1 MNRKE
6 KYWIKE
12 DFFPKAVVFDMDGLM
27 LDTERII
34 KYSWDVT
41 GENLGYGKL
50 GDDIKNTLGMNRDQR
65 NAYFLGKYGDKFPL
79 DAFLDGYHQVYYE
92 YEKKNGIPKKEGLL
106 SLLDCLKKEKIPMAV
121 ATSTHQK
128 YAIDALKEQ
137 GIFSYFQE
145 IITGDCVE
153 FGKPN
158 PAIYALACERLKV
171 NPCFALALED
181 SYNGILSAARA
192 GMKVIMIPDLLEDE
206 TPVQEYLYGKL
217 KTLEYVKKWI
227 EEKNFENKH
236 N

>member
-1 MNRKE
+1 MSRQE

-12 DFFPKAVVFDMDGLM
+12 KFFPKAVIFDMDGLM

-50 GDDIKNTLGMNRDQR
+50 GDNIKNTLGMNRNQR
-65 NAYFLGKYGDKFPL
+65 NAYFLEKYGNDFPL
-79 DAFLDGYHQVYYE
+79 QDFLDGYHQVYYE
-92 YEKKNGIPKKEGLL
+92 YERKNGIPKKEGLL
-106 SLLDCLKKEKIPMAV
+106 SLLDFLKKEGIPTAV

-128 YAIDALKEQ
+128 YAIATLKEQ

-153 FGKPN
+153 YGKPN
-158 PAIYALACERLKV
+158 PAIYMLACKKLKV
-171 NPCFALALED
+171 DPSFALALED
-181 SYNGILSAARA
+181 SYNGILSAAKA

-206 TPVQEYLYGKL
+206 TPVKEYLYGKL
-217 KTLEYVKKWI
+217 KTLEYVKQWI
-227 EEKNFENKH
+227 EKKH
-236 N
+236 FYI